1 MEIYFQIASCWRSN
15 HWIQQQNK
23 MKLKNRLK
31 SQSSVWHAFTHYGF
45 SKQQKSPSE
54 SFIGRE
60 KRSNSQ
66 SYIGRPIQLDKLLM
80 SKVKVPHTFVIH
92 SYTRPTVCQFCKKLL
107 KGLFRQGLQCK
118 GEGHSGTRRWPP
130 ATRSR
135 EWTEVAIILCC
146 YIFSVWWFFFFLAC
160 LFHLKIIMI
169 RLQIQLSQTLR
180 TKSTKQLLGW
190 SDHQWR

>member
-1 MEIYFQIASCWRSN
+1 MKPKNAVKSSSH
-15 HWIQQQNK
+15 HWHLI
-23 MKLKNRLK
+23 
-31 SQSSVWHAFTHYGF
+31 TPYDF
-45 SKQQKSPSE
+45 SKQQKSASE

-66 SYIGRPIQLDKLLM
+66 SYIGRPIQLDKILL

-107 KGLFRQGLQCK
+107 KGLFRQGMQCK
-118 GEGHSGTRRWPP
+118 GERQLGPRHWPP
-130 ATRSR
+130 VSLSHQR
-135 EWTEVAIILCC
+135 IIFLLKLLYFC
-146 YIFSVWWFFFFLAC
+146 VTFFFLSDESLV
-160 LFHLKIIMI
+160 LFCFKIITI

-180 TKSTKQLLGW
+180 TKSTEQLLGW